1 MCEMLLPSW
10 ATDLT
15 QLASPGGMNGSWKLY
30 TPSVLLPNL
39 MCPRHAAAY
48 YRLITQFLTHEQIE
62 EIAAAVDS
70 IGNAPL
76 NAVCYGI
83 EASIA
88 TLRHMAFA
96 CLALDSGARSFFE
109 IGAGY
114 GAFANILYRVAAAQS
129 FVIQSFTACDIP
141 GAQSVFTNYMSS
153 LGPPPGLSFLPST
166 LLGADFAGTADMLF
180 SAYALSE
187 LDTASRDSFLSNLTD
202 PLAPK
207 CNVIFLVWSSP
218 DDSSVP
224 PGSDVV
230 PEFPSTG
237 RNTNF
242 VTKGFNLTA
251 TL

>member
-1 MCEMLLPSW
+1 MCEMILPSW
-10 ATDLT
+10 STDLT
-15 QLASPGGMNGSWKLY
+15 QLTSLGGMSGSWKLY
-30 TPSVLLPNL
+30 TPSILLPNI
-39 MCPRHAAAY
+39 MCPRHAPAY

-62 EIAAAVDS
+62 EVAAAVDS
-70 IGNAPL
+70 IGNPPL

-83 EASIA
+83 EASIG

-109 IGAGY
+109 IGSGY
-114 GAFANILYRVAAAQS
+114 GAFANILYRVAAVQG
-129 FVIQSFTACDIP
+129 FVIESFTACDIP
-141 GAQSVFTNYMSS
+141 VAEPVFTNYMNS
-153 LGPPPGLSFLPST
+153 LGPLPGLSFLPST
-166 LLGADFAGTADMLF
+166 LLGADFGGTADMLF

-187 LDTASRDSFLSNLTD
+187 LNTASRDSFLNNLVD
-202 PLAPK
+202 PLTPK
-207 CNVIFLVWSSP
+207 CNFIFLVWSSP

-242 VTKGFNLTA
+242 VTKGFSLTA
-251 TL
+251 TR